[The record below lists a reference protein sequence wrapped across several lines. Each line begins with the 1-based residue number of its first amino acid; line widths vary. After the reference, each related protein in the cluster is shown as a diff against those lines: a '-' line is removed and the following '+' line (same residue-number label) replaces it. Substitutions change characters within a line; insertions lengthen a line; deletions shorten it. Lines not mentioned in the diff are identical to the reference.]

1 MGLRVGTRTLLVR
14 MSLDRKI
21 EPREPT
27 TPHGMTTRIGGYR
40 RLGRPIVIVTAGILI
55 ALTWIGARGAVQS
68 HQAASQARVE
78 AMVVNEAL
86 AFEAQVRRQLL
97 AIDQTLRIL
106 QMEWRRDPA
115 QFDLNTWADQV
126 VALTD
131 VSLQIFI
138 TDARGTV
145 RASSRDAIV
154 GTDVSGRDYFRHEA
168 DLPAD
173 NGKMFVGSLTRGL
186 VTRQWQLNL
195 VRRLDRPDGS
205 FAGVISASYDPRW
218 LGQFYDETDLG
229 TRGVMAVVSLTDGAL
244 RALVRPAVAEPLRN
258 IADSP
263 MFAAM
268 VANPNGAWVGPSAF
282 DGIERINVFRA
293 VPSQNLA
300 VVVGIDKAEAMRS
313 SIPWENGV
321 LVFAGGV
328 TGFVL
333 LAAALL
339 LWEDWAARRREET
352 LTRDQAVLAAAEARA
367 QAKAARLEA
376 TLTGMTDGIMM
387 VDADL
392 RLVEWNAR
400 FPEFTGV
407 PPEILRVGLRLED
420 IWRAQAAVGEFGAV
434 DLEAEVARRLAS
446 LDPNGNTDIVQRL
459 RPDGRRLEL
468 RRNPLPGG
476 GFVTLY
482 SDVTTRRQ
490 TEERLRQ
497 TEKMAAIGRLTSGIA
512 HDFNNLLASVIGNAE
527 MLHGAL
533 SDRPAQ
539 ARRASIILQ
548 AASRGEGLIRQLL
561 AFSRNQALAPIH
573 VDLNNVVPG
582 IGELLR
588 STVGKNIQI
597 NMRLDEELWPA
608 VADPVQIEHLL
619 LNLVINARDAMPD
632 GGLLTIA
639 TRNASLDPSVHSA
652 ITSAGD
658 YVCLSV
664 SDTGTGIAADT
675 LDNVFEPFFTTKP
688 PGKGSGLGLSQVY
701 GVASQSGGG
710 VDIESAPGKG
720 TTVAVFFPRAAPEI
734 PIHQRK
740 VEPSNAPAGLTNSG
754 P

>member
-1 MGLRVGTRTLLVR
+1 MRRRAATRTLSVR
-14 MSLDRKI
+14 TSLDRRM

-27 TPHGMTTRIGGYR
+27 TPHGMAASSKGYR

-55 ALTWIGARGAVQS
+55 ALTWIGARGAIQS
-68 HQAASQARVE
+68 QQAASQARAE
-78 AMVVNEAL
+78 AVVVNEAL

-115 QFDLNTWADQV
+115 HFDLKTWADQV

-131 VSLQIFI
+131 VSLQIFL
-138 TDARGTV
+138 TDAQGTV

-168 DLPAD
+168 GLPAD
-173 NGKMFVGSLTRGL
+173 DGKMFIGSLTRGL

-229 TRGVMAVVSLTDGAL
+229 TRGVMAVVSLTDGSL
-244 RALVRPAVAEPLRN
+244 RALVRPTVAEPPRS
-258 IADSP
+258 IAGSP

-268 VANPNGAWVGPSAF
+268 VANPNGAWIGPSAF
-282 DGIERINVFRA
+282 DGIDRINVFRA
-293 VPSQNLA
+293 VPNRDLA

-313 SIPWENGV
+313 SITWENSV
-321 LVFAGGV
+321 VVFAGGV
-328 TGFVL
+328 TAFVL
-333 LAAALL
+333 LAAGLL

-352 LTRDQAVLAAAEARA
+352 LTRDRAVLAAAEARA
-367 QAKAARLEA
+367 QAKTAQLNA

-407 PPEILRVGLRLED
+407 PPEILRVGMRLED
-420 IWRAQAAVGEFGAV
+420 IWRAQAAAGEFGAV
-434 DLEAEVARRLAS
+434 DVEAEVARRRAS
-446 LDPNGNTDIVQRL
+446 LDPESNTEIVQRL
-459 RPDGRRLEL
+459 RPGGRRLEL

-482 SDVTTRRQ
+482 SDVTARRQ
-490 TEERLRQ
+490 TEERLQ
-497 TEKMAAIGRLTSGIA
+497 QAEKMAAIGRLTSGLA

-533 SDRPAQ
+533 SDQPAQ

-561 AFSRNQALAPIH
+561 AFSRNQTLAPTRL
-573 VDLNNVVPG
+573 DLNRIVRG
-582 IGELLR
+582 IDELLH
-588 STVGKNIQI
+588 STVGKSIRI
-597 NMRLDEELWPA
+597 EMRLDEQLWPA
-608 VADPVQIEHLL
+608 TADAVQIEHLL

-632 GGLLTIA
+632 GGLLMIA
-639 TRNASLDPSVHSA
+639 TSNASLDPSIHSA
-652 ITSAGD
+652 VTFAGD
-658 YVCLSV
+658 YVRLSV
-664 SDTGTGIAADT
+664 TDTGTGIAADA

-688 PGKGSGLGLSQVY
+688 PGKGAGLGLSQVY

-710 VDIESAPGKG
+710 VNIESAPGKG
-720 TTVAVFFPRAAPEI
+720 TAVAVFFPRAAPET

-740 VEPSNAPAGLTNSG
+740 VEPSDAPAGPTNSG

>member
-1 MGLRVGTRTLLVR
+1 M
-14 MSLDRKI
+14 DRKI
-21 EPREPT
+21 EPREST
-27 TPHGMTTRIGGYR
+27 TPRGMTASFKGYR

-55 ALTWIGARGAVQS
+55 ALTWIGAQGAIQS
-68 HQAASQARVE
+68 HQVSSQARVE
-78 AMVVNEAL
+78 ATVVNEAL

-138 TDARGTV
+138 TDAQGTV

-195 VRRLDRPDGS
+195 VRRLDRPDGT

-244 RALVRPAVAEPLRN
+244 RALVRPAVAEPARG
-258 IADSP
+258 IAGSP

-268 VANPNGAWVGPSAF
+268 VANPNGAWIGPSAF

-293 VPSQNLA
+293 VPNRDLA
-300 VVVGIDKAEAMRS
+300 VVVGIDRAEAMRS
-313 SIPWENGV
+313 SVPWENGV

-328 TGFVL
+328 TAFVL
-333 LAAALL
+333 LATALL

-352 LTRDQAVLAAAEARA
+352 LTRDRAALAAAETRA
-367 QAKAARLEA
+367 QAKTAQLEA

-387 VDADL
+387 VDAGL

-420 IWRAQAAVGEFGAV
+420 IWRAQAAAGEFGAV
-434 DLEAEVARRLAS
+434 DTEAEVARRLAS
-446 LDPNGNTDIVQRL
+446 LDSERNTEIVQRL
-459 RPDGRRLEL
+459 RPSGRRLEL

-482 SDVTTRRQ
+482 SDVTARRQ

-497 TEKMAAIGRLTSGIA
+497 AEKMAAIGRLTSGIA

-527 MLHGAL
+527 MLHGSL

-561 AFSRNQALAPIH
+561 AFSRNQALAPTRL
-573 VDLNNVVPG
+573 DLNRTVRG
-582 IGELLR
+582 IDELLH

-597 NMRLDEELWPA
+597 EMRLDEELWPA
-608 VADPVQIEHLL
+608 VVDPVQVDHLL
-619 LNLVINARDAMPD
+619 LNLVINARDAMPA

-639 TRNASLDPSVHSA
+639 TSNASLDPSIHSA
-652 ITSAGD
+652 ITAAGD

-664 SDTGTGIAADT
+664 TDTGTGIAADV

-734 PIHQRK
+734 SLHQRTA
-740 VEPSNAPAGLTNSG
+740 EPSNAPAGPTNSAA
-754 P
+754 